1 MPYYHRISDATT
13 AIRTLD
19 LGAQVRFSFELTS
32 EWYDPPDGIVPQP
45 AADAVVRGSHA
56 VPLTGF
62 DRTTGRFTFPNSWG
76 EEWGDKGWG
85 SINREFFDARIVEA
99 WTPCFHGFGIPYES
113 KEGIVCLEWKCTPDE
128 DFGVHCREI
137 VAADTDTRLAWAF
150 CFKRNGMLDIED
162 VFVWPTERGKG
173 YGREL
178 VRMLLSLRR
187 STKLPLRLLVSFA
200 DTTPRFLPGVIAI
213 ARRLNLGLF
222 EARERWVHLIGMHA
236 APAMEELPE
245 LTRKPPFTPAF
256 QLEKLWPT
264 GEPPH
269 QVSFWYPVLFGTDR
283 QIAKK
288 GFSGRRG
295 NCLTLGTIHVH
306 IPEAHRFG
314 SVGRWWFR
322 VWERWSNTGIK
333 VSVPYLIPE
342 KQFVDLLTTI
352 RKGFKD
358 RPQNLL
364 YIHGYNTTFIDAVT
378 QAARFGIDLKVPGTT
393 FAYSWPSAGRPTW
406 YATDEGTIDASIP
419 HLSDF
424 VDLILTSERDV
435 PLHILVHSMGS
446 RVLLRYLESLATR
459 PSAGRLGHLI
469 FAAPDVDHQVFVNST
484 PHFANL
490 PETVTLYATDRD
502 RRYRCLNGGTLIRGL
517 ARSHRF
523 SPSKESI
530 RLKLRGW
537 ISAPS
542 GTRIMRP
549 PARCFTTCLICF
561 DTVALQAIGQGSSRL
576 KPKTAD
582 VIGDCQ
588 RDRPPDR
595 SQAVALSNGLPL

>member
-1 MPYYHRISDATT
+1 M
-13 AIRTLD
+13 
-19 LGAQVRFSFELTS
+19 
-32 EWYDPPDGIVPQP
+32 
-45 AADAVVRGSHA
+45 
-56 VPLTGF
+56 
-62 DRTTGRFTFPNSWG
+62 
-76 EEWGDKGWG
+76 
-85 SINREFFDARIVEA
+85 
-99 WTPCFHGFGIPYES
+99 
-113 KEGIVCLEWKCTPDE
+113 
-128 DFGVHCREI
+128 
-137 VAADTDTRLAWAF
+137 
-150 CFKRNGMLDIED
+150 
-162 VFVWPTERGKG
+162 
-173 YGREL
+173 
-178 VRMLLSLRR
+178 
-187 STKLPLRLLVSFA
+187 
-200 DTTPRFLPGVIAI
+200 
-213 ARRLNLGLF
+213 
-222 EARERWVHLIGMHA
+222 
-236 APAMEELPE
+236 
-245 LTRKPPFTPAF
+245 
-256 QLEKLWPT
+256 
-264 GEPPH
+264 
-269 QVSFWYPVLFGTDR
+269 LFGTDR

-295 NCLTLGTIHVH
+295 NCLTPGTIHVH

-364 YIHGYNTTFIDAVT
+364 YIHGYNTTFIDAAT

-446 RVLLRYLESLATR
+446 RPLRYLESLATR
-459 PSAGRLGHLI
+459 PSVAVRHLI

-502 RRYRCLNGGTLIRGL
+502 RRTDSKWWHTYPRAGAFPPILTVEGIHTIKVEGLDLCTLGHSYHATTGPVLHDMFDLLRYGGSPGDR
-517 ARSHRF
+517 ARIIAAETEDGR
-523 SPSKESI
+523 
-530 RLKLRGW
+530 
-537 ISAPS
+537 
-542 GTRIMRP
+542 
-549 PARCFTTCLICF
+549 
-561 DTVALQAIGQGSSRL
+561 
-576 KPKTAD
+576 

-588 RDRPPDR
+588 RDWLPDR